1 MSHLISPEF
10 RTKFQRK
17 VPLFLEKT
25 EFLFNTVED
34 GWKEAHMP
42 KPSSIRSAVSIK
54 HRLVTNRRTQA
65 MDSTA
70 DAYTNLH
77 IAPDK

>member
-1 MSHLISPEF
+1 MLSHLISPEF
-10 RTKFQRK
+10 RTKFQRE
-17 VPLFLEKT
+17 VPLFLEIDK
-25 EFLFNTVED
+25 FSFN
-34 GWKEAHMP
+34 WKEAHMP

-65 MDSTA
+65 IDSTA